1 MSSVIDR
8 SPHEIERSAA
18 LQPEV
23 FDARVKF
30 IIFLHIMK
38 SGGMTL
44 QRMLRAHYGPT
55 PARRA
60 GRFLLRTLRID
71 RSSPGSLA
79 DAMRAKTMRDR
90 FMAGHFCFGAHE
102 LLPSPATYI
111 TLLRKPYERLVSLYY
126 YSKHTPDAFY
136 HHIARD
142 ITLRHFL
149 LETTLHE
156 LDNGQ
161 LRFIVGSSTDR
172 FMNRAPF
179 GKCTLDMLVTAKRNL
194 DQWFCLAGV
203 TERFD
208 ESMLLLRR
216 SLGWRSC
223 YYLRR
228 NEGRPVPHDQ
238 QLSDDD
244 VAEIKRRNELDQML
258 YDYVV
263 GRMDE
268 RIAAVQSAG
277 EDFTAELAQFRA
289 RNARY
294 NRLATPV
301 YDVYERCKLGAKWLL
316 GYRGY
321 HA

>member
-1 MSSVIDR
+1 
-8 SPHEIERSAA
+8 
-18 LQPEV
+18 
-23 FDARVKF
+23 
-30 IIFLHIMK
+30 
-38 SGGMTL
+38 
-44 QRMLRAHYGPT
+44 
-55 PARRA
+55 
-60 GRFLLRTLRID
+60 
-71 RSSPGSLA
+71 
-79 DAMRAKTMRDR
+79 MRAKTMRER

-136 HHIARD
+136 HEHARD
-142 ITLRHFL
+142 VSLRQFL

-179 GKCTLDMLVTAKRNL
+179 GKCTPEMLETAKQHL
-194 DQWFCLAGV
+194 DTWFCLAGV

-216 SLGWRSC
+216 ALGWRSC

-228 NEGRPVPHDQ
+228 NEGRPVRQDQ
-238 QLSDDD
+238 KLSDDD
-244 VAEIKRRNELDQML
+244 AAEVKRRNRPRSIALRLRGQKHGPAHRRACRLPATISPANWPNSAPEMPVTIAWPGRFTML
-258 YDYVV
+258 Y
-263 GRMDE
+263 E
-268 RIAAVQSAG
+268 RS
-277 EDFTAELAQFRA
+277 
-289 RNARY
+289 
-294 NRLATPV
+294 
-301 YDVYERCKLGAKWLL
+301 KLGAKWLL